1 MTDRVSVR
9 NLRLRGRHGVLPE
22 ESRLGQ
28 EFQFDIDCAIDASV
42 CAAEDDYT
50 KAVCYASLCQI
61 VRDVSDGGPFRLVE
75 TLADRVAGEI
85 LARHAPVI
93 EAVVTIRKPAAPIE
107 AQFDWVGVT
116 VERRRRWQIGLS
128 LGSNI
133 GDKLSNLRSA
143 LAYLQAE
150 PEVEIDRISGF
161 YRTAPW
167 GDTDQDWFLNACAMG
182 WTTRPPVEML
192 KALKRIELQLG
203 RIPGK
208 RWGPRIIDIDLL
220 FSGDLTLE
228 TPLLTLPHREM
239 FNRAFVLVPLAE
251 IAADHAVLGRSIG
264 EAATALT
271 LAPDEI
277 TLMDT

>member
-1 MTDRVSVR
+1 MTDWVSVR

-22 ESRLGQ
+22 ETRLGQ
-28 EFQFDIDCAIDASV
+28 EFQFDVDCAIDASA
-42 CAAEDDYT
+42 CAAGDDYA
-50 KAVCYASLCQI
+50 KSVCYGALCDV
-61 VRDVSDGGPFRLVE
+61 VREVSDGETFRLVE
-75 TLADRVAGEI
+75 TLADRVASEI
-85 LARHAPVI
+85 LARHAPVTC
-93 EAVVTIRKPAAPIE
+93 AVVKVRKPAAPIE

-116 VERRRRWQIGLS
+116 VERHRRWRIGLS

-143 LAYLQAE
+143 LAHLQAE
-150 PEVEIDRISGF
+150 PEVEIDCISGF

-220 FSGDLTLE
+220 FAGEQVLD

-264 EAATALT
+264 EAAAALT

-277 TLMDT
+277 TRIEL

>member
-1 MTDRVSVR
+1 
-9 NLRLRGRHGVLPE
+9 
-22 ESRLGQ
+22 
-28 EFQFDIDCAIDASV
+28 
-42 CAAEDDYT
+42 
-50 KAVCYASLCQI
+50 
-61 VRDVSDGGPFRLVE
+61 
-75 TLADRVAGEI
+75 
-85 LARHAPVI
+85 
-93 EAVVTIRKPAAPIE
+93 
-107 AQFDWVGVT
+107 
-116 VERRRRWQIGLS
+116 
-128 LGSNI
+128 
-133 GDKLSNLRSA
+133 
-143 LAYLQAE
+143 
-150 PEVEIDRISGF
+150 
-161 YRTAPW
+161 
-167 GDTDQDWFLNACAMG
+167 MG

-264 EAATALT
+264 EAAAALT

>member
-116 VERRRRWQIGLS
+116 VERRRRWRIGLS

>member
-1 MTDRVSVR
+1 MTDWVSVR

-22 ESRLGQ
+22 ETRLGQ
-28 EFQFDIDCAIDASV
+28 EFQFDIDCAIDAAACAAGDDYAKSV
-42 CAAEDDYT
+42 CYGA
-50 KAVCYASLCQI
+50 LCDV
-61 VRDVSDGGPFRLVE
+61 VREVSDGETFRLVE
-75 TLADRVAGEI
+75 TLADRVASEI
-85 LARHAPVI
+85 LARHAPVTC
-93 EAVVTIRKPAAPIE
+93 AVVKVRKPAAPIE

-116 VERRRRWQIGLS
+116 VERHRRWRIGLS

-143 LAYLQAE
+143 LAHLQAE

-220 FSGDLTLE
+220 FAGEQVLD

-264 EAATALT
+264 EAAAALT

-277 TLMDT
+277 TRIEA

>member
-1 MTDRVSVR
+1 MTDWVSVR

-22 ESRLGQ
+22 ETRLGQ
-28 EFQFDIDCAIDASV
+28 EFQFDIDCAIDAAACAAGDDYAKSV
-42 CAAEDDYT
+42 CYGA
-50 KAVCYASLCQI
+50 LCDV
-61 VRDVSDGGPFRLVE
+61 VREVSDGETFRLVE
-75 TLADRVAGEI
+75 TLADRVASEI
-85 LARHAPVI
+85 LARHAPVTC
-93 EAVVTIRKPAAPIE
+93 AVVKVRKPAAPIE
-107 AQFDWVGVT
+107 AQIDWVGVT
-116 VERRRRWQIGLS
+116 VERRRRWRIGLS

-143 LAYLQAE
+143 LAHLQAE

-208 RWGPRIIDIDLL
+208 RWGPRVIDIDLL
-220 FSGDLTLE
+220 FAGDQTLD

-264 EAATALT
+264 EAAAALT

-277 TLMDT
+277 TRIEP

>member
-150 PEVEIDRISGF
+150 PEVDIDRISGF

-167 GDTDQDWFLNACAMG
+167 GDTGQDWFLNACAMG